1 MLHSFLDPGN
11 NIVRK
16 GQFLRTVSILLI
28 SLLLVLFFGPFLI
41 PVLPLQG
48 TKTNQ
53 ELADQDSQFIEIKGM
68 VVHFKKAGQGK
79 TAFILLHGFG
89 ASLYS
94 WHAVME
100 PLGLLGT
107 VIAYDR
113 PAFGLTERP
122 MEWEGENPY
131 GTQANVDLLLGMI
144 DQFGLDKVIL
154 VGNSAGGTVALNFY
168 LQHKDRV
175 QALILVDP
183 AVYEDEERLSWL
195 SPILHLPQMQHLG
208 PLFVRSIQKRGLDL
222 IFG

>member
-89 ASLYS
+89 ASLYCL
-94 WHAVME
+94 HIKR
-100 PLGLLGT
+100 PIDPGPGRGT
-107 VIAYDR
+107 PGHR
-113 PAFGLTERP
+113 
-122 MEWEGENPY
+122 
-131 GTQANVDLLLGMI
+131 
-144 DQFGLDKVIL
+144 
-154 VGNSAGGTVALNFY
+154 
-168 LQHKDRV
+168 
-175 QALILVDP
+175 
-183 AVYEDEERLSWL
+183 RL
-195 SPILHLPQMQHLG
+195 
-208 PLFVRSIQKRGLDL
+208 
-222 IFG
+222 